1 MRGPLIGVNMSKE
14 LTERINALVVAQLE
28 NGLVPWRK
36 PWNTAGFMPTSLTS
50 NKEYRGINALIL
62 AICGMEYERPLWV
75 TYKQAQALGGT
86 VRKGETALPVVYWSR
101 FVRKADDGPGKDGP
115 GVTRKTGAFMKYY
128 SVFNVAQCDGIEIPA
143 QYDIKREPVAT
154 LPALD
159 AIIASY
165 VDRPEIFYR
174 EQGRAYYNPV
184 SDSITLPPVNAF
196 ESAESHAYTLCHEMI
211 HSTGHES
218 RLKRFAEDET
228 PAHFGDANYA
238 REELVADIGAQ
249 ILLSENGIQYDMENS
264 ASYIAGWLKALKN
277 DPSLIMSAAGKAQT
291 AADRV
296 QGKVYE
302 PVKEE
307 VTA

>member
-1 MRGPLIGVNMSKE
+1 MRGPMIGEIMSKE
-14 LTERINALVVAQLE
+14 LTERINALVVTQLE

-86 VRKGETALPVVYWSR
+86 VRKGEKSLPVVYWSR
-101 FVRKADDGPGKDGP
+101 FTKENAEGEIVKS
-115 GVTRKTGAFMKYY
+115 GAFMKYY
-128 SVFNVAQCDGIEIPA
+128 NVFNVAQCDGIAIPA
-143 QYDIKREPVAT
+143 QYDVKRETVAT

-159 AIIASY
+159 AIVAAY
-165 VDRPEIFYR
+165 VNRPEIYYK
-174 EQGRAYYNPV
+174 EQGRAFYNPV

-211 HSTGHES
+211 HSTGHQS
-218 RLKRFAEDET
+218 RLNRFAENET
-228 PAHFGDANYA
+228 PARFGDADYA

-249 ILLSENGIQYDMENS
+249 ILLSENGIQSDMENS

-296 QGKVYE
+296 QGKVYQ

-307 VTA
+307 VPA

>member
-1 MRGPLIGVNMSKE
+1 MSKE
-14 LTERINALVVAQLE
+14 LTERINALVITQLE

-36 PWNTAGFMPTSLTS
+36 PWNTAGFMPTSLTT

-62 AICGMEYERPLWV
+62 AICGGEYERPLWV
-75 TYKQAQALGGT
+75 TYKQAQALGGN
-86 VRKGETALPVVYWSR
+86 VRKGESSLPVVYWSR
-101 FVRKADDGPGKDGP
+101 FIKKAPDGETIKA
-115 GVTRKTGAFMKYY
+115 GAFMKFY

-143 QYDIKREPVAT
+143 QYDIKREPVET
-154 LPALD
+154 LPALAD
-159 AIIASY
+159 IVARYENA
-165 VDRPEIFYR
+165 PEIYYK
-174 EQGRAYYNPV
+174 EQGRAYYDTIA
-184 SDSITLPPVNAF
+184 DSITLPPLSAF
-196 ESAESHAYTLCHEMI
+196 DSAEDHAYTLCHEMI
-211 HSTGHES
+211 HSTGHQS
-218 RLKRFAEDET
+218 RLDRFSADEK
-228 PAHFGDANYA
+228 PARFGDPDYA

-249 ILLSENGIQYDMENS
+249 ILLSENGISYDMQNS

-277 DPSLIMSAAGKAQT
+277 DPSLIMSASGKAQR

>member
-1 MRGPLIGVNMSKE
+1 MSKE
-14 LTERINALVVAQLE
+14 LTERINALVITQLE

-50 NKEYRGINALIL
+50 NKEYRGINALVL
-62 AICGMEYERPLWV
+62 AICGGEYERPLWV

-101 FVRKADDGPGKDGP
+101 FVKESPEGEIVKA
-115 GVTRKTGAFMKYY
+115 GAFMKYY
-128 SVFNVAQCDGIEIPA
+128 SVFNVAQCDGITIPA
-143 QYDIKREPVAT
+143 QYDVKREPVAT

-159 AIIASY
+159 AIVAAY
-165 VDRPEIFYR
+165 VDRPEIYYK
-174 EQGRAYYNPV
+174 EQGRAYYDMLA
-184 SDSITLPPVNAF
+184 DSITLPPVSAF
-196 ESAESHAYTLCHEMI
+196 NTAEDHAYTLCHEMI

-218 RLKRFAEDET
+218 RLKRFSKDEKI
-228 PAHFGDANYA
+228 AKFGDADYA

-249 ILLSENGIQYDMENS
+249 ILLSENGIQSDMENS

-296 QGKVYE
+296 QGKIYS

-307 VTA
+307 VPA

>member
-1 MRGPLIGVNMSKE
+1 MSKE

-28 NGLVPWRK
+28 NGIVPWRK
-36 PWNTAGFMPTSLTS
+36 PWNTAGFMPTSLTT

-115 GVTRKTGAFMKYY
+115 GVTLKTGAFMKYY

-159 AIIASY
+159 AIVASY

-228 PAHFGDANYA
+228 PARFGDANYA

-277 DPSLIMSAAGKAQT
+277 DPSLIMSAAGKAQN

-296 QGKVYE
+296 QGKIYE

>member
-1 MRGPLIGVNMSKE
+1 MIGEIMSKE
-14 LTERINALVVAQLE
+14 LTERINALVITQLE

-36 PWNTAGFMPTSLTS
+36 PWNTAGFMPTSLTT

-62 AICGMEYERPLWV
+62 AICGGEYERPLWV
-75 TYKQAQALGGT
+75 TYKQAQALGGN
-86 VRKGETALPVVYWSR
+86 VRKGEKSLPVVYWSR
-101 FVRKADDGPGKDGP
+101 FVKENPEGEIVKA
-115 GVTRKTGAFMKYY
+115 GAFMKYY
-128 SVFNVAQCDGIEIPA
+128 SVFNVAQCEGIDIPA
-143 QYDIKREPVAT
+143 QYDVKREPVAT

-159 AIIASY
+159 AIVASY
-165 VDRPEIFYR
+165 VDRPEIFYK
-174 EQGRAYYNPV
+174 EQGRAFYAPGR
-184 SDSITLPPVNAF
+184 DSITLPPVAAF
-196 ESAESHAYTLCHEMI
+196 DSPESHAYTLCHEMI
-211 HSTGHES
+211 HSTGHQS
-218 RLKRFAEDET
+218 RLNRFAEDET

-249 ILLSENGIQYDMENS
+249 ILLSENGISYDMENS

-296 QGKVYE
+296 QGKIYS

-307 VTA
+307 VPA